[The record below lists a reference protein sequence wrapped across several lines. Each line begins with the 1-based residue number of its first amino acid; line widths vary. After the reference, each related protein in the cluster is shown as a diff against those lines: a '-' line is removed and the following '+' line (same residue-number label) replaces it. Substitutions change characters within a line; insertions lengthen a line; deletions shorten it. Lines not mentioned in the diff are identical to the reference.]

1 MACRFATA
9 TSSVSAARHDE
20 NLSGGITVAD
30 AVIQP
35 GAPTGRTTMVC
46 RLRHRVG
53 RWGPSPKAGEVELEN
68 VSPGV
73 IEIDYDMHP
82 LQYFDLVVTDAGGNV
97 ISDRPYS
104 HRFSPLG
111 SSR

>member
-1 MACRFATA
+1 
-9 TSSVSAARHDE
+9 
-20 NLSGGITVAD
+20 
-30 AVIQP
+30 
-35 GAPTGRTTMVC
+35 
-46 RLRHRVG
+46 
-53 RWGPSPKAGEVELEN
+53 LEN

-111 SSR
+111 SSRTLRLAPGEKFVAPVGLLGNVPEQLQTPGCYTVVAVYQYRTLNVISQPFQVRLE